1 MPLDLANAF
10 RTFFRRF
17 AAPAASGAEVI
28 LKPEIAAAAS
38 MPAATRQTVDDL
50 LQFALRA
57 SEADGY
63 ALYELDAGANLVL
76 RTGESISGFD
86 PKHVPLVRGSISYRG
101 FVVKC
106 YPLRGEDKTIGLITF
121 AFRRGEIF
129 REQLVVL
136 DRLLQ
141 IIETVY
147 RLPSATARLA
157 SRVSSLEV
165 ELASIK
171 ISERIAGLLASPPPA
186 NSSVDTVIRHVDN
199 VLYRR
204 AVTSVLR
211 QLLPDLECRL
221 AERKLVGKA
230 KRLIQRNRGMSEE
243 QAYLWLRNRSR
254 VTRRR
259 LRDIANELIASEPS
273 ADSVPAEPNLA
284 RSAD

>member
-1 MPLDLANAF
+1 VA
-10 RTFFRRF
+10 
-17 AAPAASGAEVI
+17 
-28 LKPEIAAAAS
+28 
-38 MPAATRQTVDDL
+38 
-50 LQFALRA
+50 
-57 SEADGY
+57 
-63 ALYELDAGANLVL
+63 
-76 RTGESISGFD
+76 
-86 PKHVPLVRGSISYRG
+86 
-101 FVVKC
+101 
-106 YPLRGEDKTIGLITF
+106 
-121 AFRRGEIF
+121 
-129 REQLVVL
+129 L

-199 VLYRR
+199 VLYRCP
-204 AVTSVLR
+204 VTSVL
-211 QLLPDLECRL
+211 QLLPDLEGRL

-243 QAYLWLRNRSR
+243 QAYLWLRYRSR
-254 VTRRR
+254 VTRKR

-273 ADSVPAEPNLA
+273 LDPVPAESNLG
-284 RSAD
+284 RSGD